1 MTAITIRKET
11 RHGTGGNWVTDAE
24 AKPTARGFLKVA
36 KAKSSAQSGVG
47 GYLTRICLGN
57 RVLLGAGW
65 PTSLK
70 EAESLLAYAAQKQ
83 DAEHPIWADLI

>member
-24 AKPTARGFLKVA
+24 ANATSRGFLKVV

-47 GYLTRICLGN
+47 GYLTRICLGE
-57 RVLLGAGW
+57 RVLMGDW

-70 EAESLLAYAAQKQ
+70 DAESLLAYASEQQ
-83 DAEHPIWADLI
+83 DAEHPIWASFI